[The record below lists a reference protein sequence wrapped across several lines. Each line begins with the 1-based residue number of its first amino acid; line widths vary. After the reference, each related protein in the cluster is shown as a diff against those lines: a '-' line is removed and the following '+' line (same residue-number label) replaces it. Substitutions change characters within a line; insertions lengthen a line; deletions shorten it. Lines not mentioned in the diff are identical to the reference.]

1 MAPAS
6 CACRT
11 DDPDGCAATRPG
23 GGRRLLFATLLSS
36 YEPELPQAVTPKA
49 RYGTVAHCCCL
60 APATMT
66 TQERENL
73 AKKVTTLQ
81 NKLGDSKKC
90 PGHKKCNKWASTVDS
105 LTVALGN
112 EVGGRCT
119 ETKSTQWCASQGAK
133 NKCNKWKTWTKCM
146 ATCGRC

>member
-1 MAPAS
+1 
-6 CACRT
+6 
-11 DDPDGCAATRPG
+11 
-23 GGRRLLFATLLSS
+23 
-36 YEPELPQAVTPKA
+36 
-49 RYGTVAHCCCL
+49 
-60 APATMT
+60 MT
-66 TQERENL
+66 TQERAFL

-112 EVGGRCT
+112 KVGGQCT
-119 ETKSTQWCASQGAK
+119 QTKSTQWCATKGAEG
-133 NKCNKWKTWTKCM
+133 KCSKWKTWSKCM